1 MAHRPPVVIQ
11 HENLHSRI
19 EKDVARPKPTKAG
32 QQARKA
38 LGDLS
43 NTGKPP
49 VSGPWKASSLK
60 DKSASSLKDKSSV
73 LGRQPIKYAA
83 KSSFLT
89 NEEMR
94 KCHQWAKEGIEQMHF
109 SGNNMQKLQ
118 KDTEEE
124 RVKKKV
130 HKVMATLHEWL
141 NDSYDLGLRVKEV
154 PLDND
159 AGKMEL
165 EPEVLPSTIKSGP
178 SVNSKDC
185 EEIDGLFGSDSGN
198 HQLPF
203 FGNSSVLELELE
215 LSED

>member
-141 NDSYDLGLRVKEV
+141 NDSYDLGLRVKEA

-185 EEIDGLFGSDSGN
+185 EEINGLLGSDSEN
-198 HQLPF
+198 DQLPF
-203 FGNSSVLELELE
+203 FGNSSVLELEL
-215 LSED
+215 SED